1 MATVEYEV
9 MAKTGTYRDSDG
21 NEKNRWLK
29 CGVVLR
35 SEKGLSLKLEAV
47 PVGEFN
53 GFFSLFEPKP
63 REGRSQPERQ
73 PRQKPSSSFDDMSDD
88 IPPFISNAS
97 RHTVE
102 VEPRYIK
109 RAKHGR

>member
-1 MATVEYEV
+1 MASVEYEV

-35 SEKGLSLKLEAV
+35 SDKGLSLKLEAV

-63 REGRSQPERQ
+63 RDGQRSQPERQ
-73 PRQKPSSSFDDMSDD
+73 TRQRPTSNFDDMSDD
-88 IPPFISNAS
+88 IPPF
-97 RHTVE
+97 
-102 VEPRYIK
+102 
-109 RAKHGR
+109 